1 MKFLPRLRG
10 SLKLRLGITIILGV
24 GIATLVFFGVRFGFN
39 RYIEESYLSEENR
52 ASREK
57 NYLDDLQSYVNA
69 NGVSSDKAV
78 YFQRWATAQK
88 YVYLMIYSDDRLLY
102 SSDMEIEEEEKE
114 AGDEST
120 VPDANNPGGENPEE
134 PEGGE
139 DTEKDKTEQ
148 EKPPASPG
156 SLTGSKY
163 PTYEE
168 LKDYARER
176 GMHPITT
183 KDGAVLASIADF
195 TEYLYYD
202 ISNVASLLAAML
214 IFAIII
220 ATFFARIMVRIT
232 RLASDV
238 NKVADGDMGY
248 VIRSRGKDELS
259 RLSANVENMRSSIIE
274 NLERERE
281 ARNANEELIT
291 SMSHDIRT
299 PLTVLLGYI
308 DVMKL
313 RCEDEAMDG
322 YIKAS
327 EKMALRLK
335 KLSDDMFNYFL
346 VFGNRADGIEM
357 SRYDAKTLFS
367 QMLDEHILLLCENGF
382 SVELTGTDALVGVE
396 IETDAPKMA
405 RIIDNIFSNLYKY
418 ADPAESIKIPVIIT
432 DGEITL
438 SFVNKIKQSAGDVES
453 NGIGLKTCSKIA
465 ALLGIRFEYGEN
477 DGAYRSVI
485 SLPIK
490 SELQKQLKAPKEH
503 KNDL

>member
-114 AGDEST
+114 QEDEST
-120 VPDANNPGGENPEE
+120 L
-134 PEGGE
+134 PEGTLP
-139 DTEKDKTEQ
+139 DTEAPDGPDGEEGKDDAEEQ
-148 EKPPASPG
+148 QPPPSSPG
-156 SLTGSKY
+156 SITGSKY

-274 NLERERE
+274 NLQRERE

-313 RCEDEAMDG
+313 RCEDETMDG

-335 KLSDDMFNYFL
+335 KLSDDMFNYFF
-346 VFGNRADGIEM
+346 VFGNQADSIETA
-357 SRYDAKTLFS
+357 RYDAKTLFS

>member
-1 MKFLPRLRG
+1 MIKLKFLPRLRG

-39 RYIEESYLSEENR
+39 RYIEESYLSEENKEK
-52 ASREK
+52 REK
-57 NYLDDLQSYVNA
+57 NYLDDLQSYVNE

-114 AGDEST
+114 QEDEST
-120 VPDANNPGGENPEE
+120 LPEGTLPDAEAPDGPDGEEGKDDAEE
-134 PEGGE
+134 
-139 DTEKDKTEQ
+139 Q
-148 EKPPASPG
+148 QPPPSSPG
-156 SLTGSKY
+156 SITGSKY

-202 ISNVASLLAAML
+202 ISNVVSLLAAML

-238 NKVADGDMGY
+238 NKVADGDTEY
-248 VIRSRGKDELS
+248 VIRSKGRDELS
-259 RLSANVENMRSSIIE
+259 KLSANVENMRSSIIE
-274 NLERERE
+274 NLEREKE
-281 ARNANEELIT
+281 ARSANEELIT

-299 PLTVLLGYI
+299 PLTVLLGYF

-313 RCEDEAMDG
+313 HNEDETMGG

-327 EKMALRLK
+327 ENMALRLK

-346 VFGNRADGIEM
+346 VFGNRADGVEM
-357 SRYDAKTLFS
+357 VRYDAKTLLS

-382 SVELTGTDALVGVE
+382 SVELTGTEDLASAE

-418 ADPAESIKIPVIIT
+418 SDASEPIKIPVGIS
-432 DGEITL
+432 DGELTV
-438 SFVNKIKQSAGDVES
+438 SFINKIKQSADDVES
-453 NGIGLKTCSKIA
+453 NRIGLKTCSKIA
-465 ALLGIRFEYGEN
+465 ALLGVRFEYGE
-477 DGAYRSVI
+477 DGGYYRSTI
-485 SLPIK
+485 SFPIEK
-490 SELQKQLKAPKEH
+490 RTQNTHA
-503 KNDL
+503 